1 MKTVTQI
8 INRIE
13 ELKESYESALEY
25 SPEKNELYFKRQGA
39 VWTLD
44 ELLLFIKN
52 DKQVAK

>member
-1 MKTVTQI
+1 MKTVAQI

-13 ELKESYESALEY
+13 EVKESYESALEY

-44 ELLLFIKN
+44 ELLQFIKN

>member
-1 MKTVTQI
+1 MKTIDQV
-8 INRIE
+8 INRIN

-44 ELLLFIKN
+44 ELLQFIT
-52 DKQVAK
+52 DDRHVAK

>member
-13 ELKESYESALEY
+13 ELKESYENALEF
-25 SPEKNELYFKRQGA
+25 SPEKNELYYKRQGA

-44 ELLLFIKN
+44 ELLQFITDN
-52 DKQVAK
+52 RHVAK

>member
-1 MKTVTQI
+1 MKTIHQVI
-8 INRIE
+8 SRIE

-44 ELLLFIKN
+44 ELLMFIK
-52 DKQVAK
+52 DDRQVAK